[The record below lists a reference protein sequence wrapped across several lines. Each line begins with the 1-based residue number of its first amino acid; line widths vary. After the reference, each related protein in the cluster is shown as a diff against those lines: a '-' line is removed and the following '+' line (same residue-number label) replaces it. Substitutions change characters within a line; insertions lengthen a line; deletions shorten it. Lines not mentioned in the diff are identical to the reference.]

1 MMQNIWMANFW
12 ESYVTL
18 FQERSDL
25 LLNSFWEHVQLSL
38 VSLLIAVAIA
48 VPIGILL
55 TRYNRYSEWV
65 IGVAAVLQTIPSL
78 ALLGFLV
85 LFVGI
90 GTTPAIIALTAY
102 ALLPILRNTYTGI
115 KEVDAPIVE
124 AARGMGM
131 NSYRSLIK
139 VELPLAMPTI
149 MAGIRTSMVL
159 IVGTATLAA
168 LVGGGGLGQI
178 IMTGI
183 QRTNNEYIVFGAL
196 PAALLAIALDLILRL
211 TERGSKKNKRASYKP
226 MVVVVAIALVIV
238 LIQPIVSAFQDEPD
252 LVIGGKL
259 GPEPPI
265 LANMYKHLI
274 EAETDLDVEVISQL
288 GATSVNFNALQV
300 GDVDIYP
307 EFSGTVLADLL
318 NREDFSYDE
327 EESYQEARDGIFEE
341 YGFHFLEP
349 MGFQNTYALAMPRQ
363 LAEEYGVTTI
373 SDLIPYANEL
383 SVGFTFEFIDR
394 EDGYAGFEDVYG
406 FSFADVTSIDVSTR
420 YQAISN
426 GSIVLSDVFSTDPQ
440 LVEYDMVVLEDDQD
454 LFPPYQAAP
463 LVNNFALENYPEIE
477 DLLNQLAGVGTVEEI
492 SELNYRVDIEDEDPS
507 DVARD
512 FLTEKGLLD

>member
-1 MMQNIWMANFW
+1 MSQNDMENLM
-12 ESYVTL
+12 ESYVSL

-48 VPIGILL
+48 LPLGILL
-55 TRYNRYSEWV
+55 TRYTRYSEWV

-90 GTTPAIIALTAY
+90 GPTPAIIALTAY

-115 KEVDAPIVE
+115 QEVNPAIVE
-124 AARGMGM
+124 AARGWGM
-131 NSYRSLIK
+131 NSFRSLRKI
-139 VELPLAMPTI
+139 ELPLAMPTI

-183 QRTNNEYIVFGAL
+183 QRTNNEYILFGAL
-196 PAALLAIALDLILRL
+196 PAALLAIVLDLVLRL
-211 TERGSKKNKRASYKP
+211 TERNAKKRRGGSLKP
-226 MVVVVAIALVIV
+226 IISIVTIALFVV
-238 LIQPIVSAFQDEPD
+238 LIQPVISLFQDEPD
-252 LVIGGKL
+252 VVIGGKL

-265 LANMYKHLI
+265 LANMYKILI
-274 EAETDLDVEVISQL
+274 EEETDLTVDVVAPL
-288 GATSVNFNALQV
+288 GATNVNFNALIS

-318 NREDFSYDE
+318 NEEDFSYDE
-327 EESYQEARDGIFEE
+327 EESYEQAREGIYEE
-341 YGFHFLEP
+341 FGFHFLAP
-349 MGFQNTYALAMPRQ
+349 MGFQNTYALAMPRD
-363 LAEEYGVTTI
+363 LAEELGVEAI
-373 SDLIPYANEL
+373 SDLVPHSSDL
-383 SVGFTFEFIDR
+383 SVGFTFEFMDR

-406 FSFADVTSIDVSTR
+406 FEFTDVTSIDVSTR

-426 GSIVLSDVFSTDPQ
+426 GSIQVSDVFSTDPQ
-440 LVEYDMVVLEDDQD
+440 LVEFDMVALEDDMD

-463 LVNNFALENYPEIE
+463 LVTNFLLEQHPEIE
-477 DLLNQLAGVGTVEEI
+477 PILNQLEGYGTVEEI
-492 SELNYRVDIEDEDPS
+492 SELNYRVDIEDEDPY
-507 DVARD
+507 DVALD
-512 FLTEKGLLD
+512 FLIEQGLID